1 MSRKYKIGVIVSLAV
16 LAGSTYFAIFGIR
29 TTGIKTLQERVARDV
44 RIGES
49 PQQVIDYLKAQN
61 FDPSDLVRPQV
72 MHIGGHDY
80 AGQSIVVAV
89 KRNSARAV
97 LWKEM
102 VYLVFVFDGAHKL
115 ARYDVFPVYESF

>member
-1 MSRKYKIGVIVSLAV
+1 MSGKYKIGVIVSLAV
-16 LAGSTYFAIFGIR
+16 LAGSTYFAVFGIR
-29 TTGIKTLQERVARDV
+29 TTGTKSLQERVERDV
-44 RIGES
+44 RISES
-49 PQQVIDYLKAQN
+49 LQQVIDYLRGQS
-61 FDPSDLVRPQV
+61 FDPSDLIRPQV

-89 KRNSARAV
+89 KRNSARAL

>member
-1 MSRKYKIGVIVSLAV
+1 MSGKYKISMIVSLAV
-16 LAGSTYFAIFGIR
+16 LACSTYFATFGIR
-29 TTGIKTLQERVARDV
+29 TTDTKSLRECVEKDI

-49 PQQVIDYLKAQN
+49 PRQVIDYLRAQN
-61 FDPSDLVRPQV
+61 FDPSDLIRPQV

-89 KRNSARAV
+89 KRNSARAL

-102 VYLVFVFDGAHKL
+102 VYLVFVFDGDHKL
-115 ARYDVFPVYESF
+115 ARYDVFPVYQSF